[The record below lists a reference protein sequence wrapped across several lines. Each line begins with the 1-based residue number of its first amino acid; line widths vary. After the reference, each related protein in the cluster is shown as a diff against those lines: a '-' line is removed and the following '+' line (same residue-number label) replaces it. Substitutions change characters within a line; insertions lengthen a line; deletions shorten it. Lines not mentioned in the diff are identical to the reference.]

1 MSYWDPCQGLIPRC
15 FVLIVFSQ
23 GYCCGLEYSNVG
35 SFHLILTS
43 RSSIKVK
50 STLPDFTCLE
60 LVLSSFD
67 IFSTPG
73 ISSSLMLSVCTS
85 KLVEGAEYF
94 VSLQLAPFC
103 EISDFFGTERSA
115 NKSRMERCQGL
126 TADEFDLIKQS

>member
-50 STLPDFTCLE
+50 STLPDFTCSLE

-73 ISSSLMLSVCTS
+73 VSSSLILSRLLDTADC
-85 KLVEGAEYF
+85 F

-126 TADEFDLIKQS
+126 TADEFHLIKQS